1 MSNVSQYTL
10 SLNITANA
18 SQHNATLVDAA
29 QVGKRFGSDVQASAT
44 TASAGLQK
52 VVEQAERV
60 APALTQATTATTTGL
75 NATGSAGQA
84 LKQTLGGVGDAA
96 QKAGA
101 ASAQGFNQATISA
114 KQYQAALR
122 GVPAQF
128 TDIFTSLAS
137 GQAPMTVLMQQGG
150 QLKDMF
156 GGAGNAARALGGY
169 VAGLVT
175 PLTATAAAAALLV
188 SGAYAGSQESKAL
201 QNAIINS
208 GNAAGVTQ
216 GQMMGMAAGVDVLV
230 GTQGRAVEVLSAFV
244 ATGKVGAAH
253 IEEFTAAA
261 MRFESVGGAAAEDTA
276 KSFAELGKAPVEASL
291 KLNDSMGYLTASTYQ
306 QIKALAD
313 QGKHTDAAEVA
324 QKAFADTLNSR
335 AGQMEANL
343 GLVEKGWKGIKSAV
357 SEAWDAIKNIGR
369 DVGVEGQASATAT
382 AIKNLEAQ
390 IALRGSTADDTLF
403 NRKTIYMKA
412 ELAALKERQSI
423 LQSDE
428 RLLKSVAELQAEQA
442 ALVQKKAAWDKQ
454 GESVAS
460 EAQKRTEAI
469 AKARAEGQALV
480 NAGLITEADLRAR
493 IAAVTE
499 KFADKTKTGDSELAN
514 LVARVAA
521 EKQNLSL
528 LQTQGLHYD
537 KLNDGERTALQL
549 TEQLTGKLDAKTRKS
564 KEAQLVQ
571 AQALAGV
578 LNQQEAERQLQ
589 QARTAAAALDEKL
602 TAQQIGQYQQSID
615 QLVTGNNQL
624 RTEIDLVGKD
634 AAARRE
640 YLVLKAQE
648 VITAKELE
656 VINLRNA
663 GARQEVINKAEQE
676 LRLLRDKLTLTG
688 QVNSAQ
694 DGQAA
699 KDMLI
704 AIQRETEALGQ
715 SNEQRQVTIALRELE
730 AKGIK
735 AGSAA
740 YDEYIPRI
748 KAAIS
753 GKAVAEQSVAFWSSV
768 ENVAHDAWNHIGN
781 EGESAAKRIER
792 ALKAGVWDML
802 WQITGRRWLID
813 IGASMGVPGAA
824 LAQSSQAG
832 SLLGTAS
839 NMAGLY
845 NAGSTAMGWLGLG
858 ASTGA
863 GIAASTGA
871 GLSLVGSTGAGLGLT
886 GTAASGM
893 SLGSGLA
900 ASSGLG
906 LTGTAA
912 SGASVGSGLAA
923 SSTAASGGAM
933 SSVMAAAPWLL
944 GGLAVLSLIKSL
956 DDSGTM
962 HTGGLGS
969 YSVASGAAVGDAV
982 KGQGLN
988 FGLASADYQ
997 ASTQT
1002 ASAQMAQAVVGMLDS
1017 TAATFGAK
1025 AGYYAAT
1032 AFADDSSKDGAWG
1045 ALMLKLGDQVLLDWG
1060 QGADRWPGREF
1071 ADGKAGAEQYAA
1083 AVAKDVRDY
1092 LVTQTPDWADAMLNA
1107 LGDAPTIE
1115 LLTATVG
1122 QIGAVTNALDVMG
1135 QASAAFAGLTET
1147 TTAAL
1152 IKSLGGASSA
1162 TASMSAYYA
1171 DYYSDSE
1178 RTAIYTAQLTGKFAE
1193 LGRAL
1198 PTSRDEL
1205 KAWVDAAVAAGDADL
1220 AAKLVA
1226 LAPALTTIR
1235 TAVDD
1240 AATAAKSQS
1249 DMQSAATSALE
1260 RAADRQRDAIQRN
1273 IEGWQTLVSEVGG
1286 VADWLSNTVADV
1298 RQSALTPAVASAAG
1312 QAQLSSM
1319 LSAALA
1325 TGALPD
1331 QAGLEQAVNAVRS
1344 GINAG
1349 GAYGNATDRSFA
1361 SLALAGQLETL
1372 QGVADDQ
1379 LTSAERALL
1388 VDQQQLEVLDQTVAY
1403 WKDHLALQQ
1412 TSIDATLT
1420 VEQAIVNLQEALK
1433 PGSTS
1438 LKKDAVSSASQ
1449 PIISTTGSSMDA
1461 YRGSI
1466 DGLPDYMS
1474 KDWVSLGGRY
1484 VNVSSQTMAN
1494 PEDYYAAR
1502 LQQAYWSP
1510 EADMRATFEQLSQS
1524 NFAGSASALLDIAKA
1539 AGLSDDIVASYVKEF
1554 YPSYEVGTA
1563 YVPSDGPAF
1572 LHAGERVLTAD
1583 ENRIFRALGRG
1594 QQQGDS
1600 GNLAGIFTQLI
1611 DRIAALEGAI
1621 KAGNAHAK
1629 VTADTVSA
1637 VRLGNAFVMA
1647 SAPTVRY

>member
-1 MSNVSQYTL
+1 MSNVSQYAL

-29 QVGKRFGSDVQASAT
+29 QVGKRFGSDVQTSAT

-101 ASAQGFNQATISA
+101 ASAQGFNQASISA

-216 GQMMGMAAGVDVLV
+216 GQLMGMAAGVDVLV

-324 QKAFADTLNSR
+324 QQAFADTLNSR

-403 NRKTIYMKA
+403 NRKTLQMKE
-412 ELAALKERQSI
+412 ELAALKERQSV

-428 RLLKSVAELQAEQA
+428 RLLKGAAQAQAHQVQLAKDLAE
-442 ALVQKKAAWDKQ
+442 WDKR
-454 GESVAS
+454 GEKYKSDQ
-460 EAQKRTEAI
+460 QKLNDAINVERKSSQKLINDGLMTE
-469 AKARAEGQALV
+469 KQLQE
-480 NAGLITEADLRAR
+480 R
-493 IAAVTE
+493 IAAIRE
-499 KFADKTKTGDSELAN
+499 EYAKKGGKPGDTELAN
-514 LVARVAA
+514 IVARVAA
-521 EKQNLSL
+521 ERQNLDL
-528 LQTQGLHYD
+528 LKTQGLHYD

-549 TEQLTGKLDAKTRKS
+549 TEQLTAKLDVKTRKS

-571 AQALAGV
+571 AQALADV

-648 VITAKELE
+648 VIAAKELE

-688 QVNSAQ
+688 QASSAQ

-740 YDEYIPRI
+740 YDEYIPKI
-748 KAAIS
+748 KAAIA
-753 GKAVAEQSVAFWSSV
+753 GKAVSEQSVAFWGSV
-768 ENVAHDAWNHIGN
+768 ENVAHDAWNHIG
-781 EGESAAKRIER
+781 EQGENAAQRIER

-813 IGASMGVPGAA
+813 IGASIGVPGAA
-824 LAQSSQAG
+824 LAQSSQSAG
-832 SLLGTAS
+832 LFSTAS
-839 NMAGLY
+839 NAASLY
-845 NAGSTAMGWLGLG
+845 NAGTSLMGMGG
-858 ASTGA
+858 VASSA
-863 GIAASTGA
+863 GIISGA
-871 GLSLVGSTGAGLGLT
+871 TY
-886 GTAASGM
+886 GTAAGSAQSIMLAGQEVGGTIGSAM
-893 SLGSGLA
+893 IAGAESAGSILSVAFDPITLGI
-900 ASSGLG
+900 
-906 LTGTAA
+906 
-912 SGASVGSGLAA
+912 GALV
-923 SSTAASGGAM
+923 
-933 SSVMAAAPWLL
+933 
-944 GGLAVLSLIKSL
+944 AVLSSM
-956 DDSGTM
+956 DDSGTY
-962 HTGGLGS
+962 HTGGGAT
-969 YSVASGAAVGDAV
+969 YSAAIGAQQASVGFALDPRDISTATVDAAKVMTQTIVTMLDATA
-982 KGQGLN
+982 KT
-988 FGLASADYQ
+988 FGLAGGY
-997 ASTQT
+997 T
-1002 ASAQMAQAVVGMLDS
+1002 AS
-1017 TAATFGAK
+1017 
-1025 AGYYAAT
+1025 T
-1032 AFADDSSKDGAWG
+1032 AFARDSSADGEWG
-1045 ALMLKLGDQVLLDWG
+1045 ALRIALGGKTLLDW
-1060 QGADRWPGREF
+1060 ADTQTSRWAPKEF
-1071 ADGKAGAEQYAA
+1071 ADGDAGAAQYAS
-1083 AVAKDVRDY
+1083 AVAASIRDV
-1092 LVTQTPDWADAMLNA
+1092 LITQTPAWADTMLNA
-1107 LGDAPTIE
+1107 LGDAPA
-1115 LLTATVG
+1115 LDQLGTVVN
-1122 QIGAVTNALDVMG
+1122 QINAAANALDVMG
-1135 QASAAFAGLTET
+1135 QASAAFAGLTEA

-1152 IKSLGGASSA
+1152 IKSMGGASAA
-1162 TASMSAYYA
+1162 TSSMSAYYA
-1171 DYYSDSE
+1171 DYYSESE

-1198 PTSRDEL
+1198 PASRDEL

-1220 AAKLVA
+1220 AAKLIS

-1235 TAVDD
+1235 TAAAD

-1260 RAADRQRDAIQRN
+1260 RAADRQRDVIQRN
-1273 IEGWQTLVSEVGG
+1273 IDGWQTLVTEVGG

-1438 LKKDAVSSASQ
+1438 AKKDAVSSASQ

-1461 YRGSI
+1461 YRGSM

-1510 EADMRATFEQLSQS
+1510 EADMRSTFEQLSQP

-1539 AGLSDDIVASYVKEF
+1539 AGLSNDIVASYVKEF
-1554 YPSYEVGTA
+1554 YPSYDVGTA

-1583 ENRIFRALGRG
+1583 ENRIFRSIGRG

-1600 GNLAGIFTQLI
+1600 GNLAVIFTQLL

-1629 VTADTVSA
+1629 VTADTVSS

-1647 SAPTVRY
+1647 AAPTVRY